1 MPSSE
6 KVPNSYLSKNKQKS
20 HFKGILNNFDSCLNQ
35 EDKFKKKYTI
45 LKELLSLGHKNV
57 RTLCHEKLLLQ
68 TIIFNWTYVQEANP
82 SCNLCKILINSTF
95 TRVTNI

>member
-35 EDKFKKKYTI
+35 EDKFKK
-45 LKELLSLGHKNV
+45 N
-57 RTLCHEKLLLQ
+57 TL
-68 TIIFNWTYVQEANP
+68 Y
-82 SCNLCKILINSTF
+82 
-95 TRVTNI
+95 